1 MNKNTYR
8 LLILISLI
16 VLIIGIS
23 SVSASQ
29 ITDDTLDSSL
39 QQTSD
44 TTSYI
49 DTQKEEY
56 VSNYEITADDHGYT
70 QTTAK
75 KQDTYSMDKEL
86 KNLKEVT
93 YTVDESNIG
102 RYFDLSDGSTTK
114 NVKEN
119 DTIILSG
126 TFNEIDLYIDKVG
139 LKVTGKNAV
148 IKNGQIIISDEAG
161 FNTLSNITITTTGYD
176 NAILNYAENS
186 NITNNKVTIK
196 NADDV
201 TEGIR
206 NEARNVIIANN
217 TVNVEG
223 PSKNIAFDNADRK
236 NMAYTFG
243 IVNQAN
249 NTLIENNTVTVKK
262 HKDNVDDYTG
272 TIDAIE
278 VQGSG
283 EDIVSNVTISKNNV
297 KISDARFVYG
307 INALNKIDHIIIK
320 DNNITATSSRY
331 SDGIQLGNDATN
343 CIIQNNKVDA
353 RIINRTMEEDVVSF
367 GIIVTN
373 TVATGSENITV
384 KDNDVYVNAQIGYA
398 VEVYDVHNCN
408 VTGNKLNV
416 TGDYSMGVGISGAKN
431 NTISKNEINLNGNSS
446 KNTTLAEY
454 ITPANTGIHIQ
465 AESHNAI
472 VTDNIVRVTDKNNNA
487 KAVNV
492 EGSNNAKVTFNDLVA
507 DKLYGDNSVITANSN
522 KTTVKNNT
530 SPFDK
535 KDAIITIQAPKKVDT
550 GKTLKINLTITDTQK
565 TPANG
570 TAVIKINGLSIKDI
584 NTNTSAIPIKNGK
597 GTLTMTLASYSGKE
611 YTITAIFSKTGY
623 NRAEN
628 TTKMTV
634 NKGTYKT
641 FTIKLNGT
649 SEQKIK
655 IKQTLTDTNGNKI
668 YGNTQVAIKLGDRT
682 VKTLTVSNSILET
695 EITVPYLPPGENKFK
710 ITLGENYRYNTKIIN
725 STINISKQDVEVKI
739 TPIKGTPGKTITLK
753 ATLTNKNTKTP
764 VISGKY
770 LFKVNGKT
778 VPIITEFF
786 DEIYTTKNI
795 TKGIAQWN
803 YTIPN
808 SMNPGTYEIMLSYNG
823 NTQSNPIKYTSK
835 ALTVE

>member
-1 MNKNTYR
+1 MNKRNII
-8 LLILISLI
+8 LLAVSLI
-16 VLIIGIS
+16 VLITAVS
-23 SVSASQ
+23 AVSAS
-29 ITDDTLDSSL
+29 DDTQISDMQIQDDSTDII
-39 QQTSD
+39 TSD
-44 TTSYI
+44 NV
-49 DTQKEEY
+49 E
-56 VSNYEITADDHGYT
+56 
-70 QTTAK
+70 QTNTKQLDTAK
-75 KQDTYSMDKEL
+75 ET
-86 KNLKEVT
+86 KNIKSAT
-93 YTVDESNIG
+93 YTVTDDNYG
-102 RYFDLSDGSTTK
+102 RYFSQDDGTTTK
-114 NVKEN
+114 IVKAN
-119 DTIILSG
+119 DTIKLSG
-126 TFNEIDLYIDKVG
+126 VFNEKEFFIDKPGITLVG
-139 LKVTGKNAV
+139 EKNS
-148 IKNGQIIISDEAG
+148 IINNGRIFITEDAG
-161 FNTLSNITITTTGYD
+161 NNTITNITINTTGYD
-176 NAILNYAENS
+176 NAIFIEAEGVVIKNNKITITNTDGITEGIKNEANNVIISNNIVNVYGAAIDVTWGSGDREDLPYTLGIYTSGSNSTIENNKVFATLAKDAVNENYGTIDGIEVQGDISSIPS
-186 NITNNKVTIK
+186 NIT
-196 NADDV
+196 
-201 TEGIR
+201 IR
-206 NEARNVIIANN
+206 NN
-217 TVNVEG
+217 TVNVTDG
-223 PSKNIAFDNADRK
+223 RFVYAINVLRYLDNVKVIDNK
-236 NMAYTFG
+236 ISAYGERYVDGVQMGNYVTNS
-243 IVNQAN
+243 I
-249 NTLIENNTVTVKK
+249 IENN
-262 HKDNVDDYTG
+262 D
-272 TIDAIE
+272 
-278 VQGSG
+278 
-283 EDIVSNVTISKNNV
+283 
-297 KISDARFVYG
+297 VYG
-307 INALNKIDHIIIK
+307 YCFNKTEFDD
-320 DNNITATSSRY
+320 DNEAI
-331 SDGIQLGNDATN
+331 G
-343 CIIQNNKVDA
+343 
-353 RIINRTMEEDVVSF
+353 F
-367 GIIVTN
+367 GIIT
-373 TVATGSENITV
+373 TCMGGGPSYNITV
-384 KDNDVYVNAQIGYA
+384 KNNKIVLNSTITYGI
-398 VEVYDVHNCN
+398 EVFKSFNCTYDSNN
-408 VTGNKLNV
+408 I
-416 TGDYSMGVGISGAKN
+416 TGDGLYSMGIGISRCGDN
-431 NTISKNEINLNGNSS
+431 NYTNNEINLTGNSLS
-446 KNTTLAEY
+446 TVNY
-454 ITPANTGIHIQ
+454 IVEDIRPANTGIHIQ
-465 AESHNAI
+465 IEA
-472 VTDNIVRVTDKNNNA
+472 DNSIISGNNIKIYDKQNKSIGVCVVNTNNVRVTN
-487 KAVNV
+487 
-492 EGSNNAKVTFNDLVA
+492 NDLVA
-507 DKLYGDNSVITANSN
+507 NTNYGDNAVKVDKGLKNV
-522 KTTVKNNT
+522 TVKNNT

-550 GKTLKINLTITDTQK
+550 GKTIKINLTITDTQK

-835 ALTVE
+835 ALTVA